1 MYDILNRF
9 IPIMNKYNGK
19 EEEKYVKIKNNLQK
33 VLNSKCWDGRWY
45 KRAINDNGE
54 EIGSVN
60 SEECK
65 IDSISQS
72 WSVISGAGEND
83 KKFISMES
91 VENYLVDKNNKIIK
105 LFYPAFEK
113 GKINPGYIK
122 AYTSGMRENG
132 GQYTHAAIW
141 YIMALSML
149 GFGNKALEYLKMI
162 CPIEHSKTKQDIE
175 KYKVEPYV
183 ITADIYSTKGLEGRG
198 GWSWYTG
205 SGSWFYKVAIENILG
220 FKIIDNMIEMNPVIS
235 SEWKEYEIQYKYKTS
250 IYNIKVSNYNAK
262 NRGIEK
268 ILVNGEEQKENKIK
282 LLDDGK
288 IYNIEIFM

>member
-1 MYDILNRF
+1 
-9 IPIMNKYNGK
+9 MNKYTRSEN
-19 EEEKYVKIKNNLQK
+19 ENYLKIKNNLQK
-33 VLNSKCWDGRWY
+33 TLNSKCWDGRWY
-45 KRAINDNGE
+45 KRAINDEGE
-54 EIGSVN
+54 EIGSIN

-65 IDSISQS
+65 IDSIAQS

-83 KKFISMES
+83 KKFISIES
-91 VENYLVDKNNKIIK
+91 VENYLVDKENKLIR

-122 AYTSGMRENG
+122 TYTPGMRENG

-141 YIMALSML
+141 YIMALCLL

-162 CPIEHSKTKQDIE
+162 SPIEHSKTKQEID

-183 ITADIYSTKGLEGRG
+183 IVADIYSSKGLEGRG

-220 FKIIDNMIEMNPVIS
+220 FKIINNTIEMNPVIAS
-235 SEWKEYEIQYKYKTS
+235 YWKEYEIQYKYKTS
-250 IYNIKVSNYNAK
+250 IYNIKVNNYNMK
-262 NRGIEK
+262 NTGVNK
-268 ILVNGEEQKENKIK
+268 VVMNGEEIKENKVRLI
-282 LLDDGK
+282 DNGK
-288 IYNIEIFM
+288 INNIEIFL